1 VETLW
6 YSDRFS
12 ARLARLLLLPVSLLY
27 ELGSILFRKVYD
39 WGWKTAAQP
48 HPRAVCI
55 GNLTVGG
62 NGKTPVT
69 IAVAQLLIDRGY
81 AVIVGASGYGSDHES
96 DAQFAPDDAHLDAKV
111 WGDEG
116 AVIREHLPG
125 VPLVVGRNRVRAAE
139 LAYARDPHSILVMD
153 DGFQHLRLKTRVQ
166 LLIASPSRNYR
177 CLPAGPYRESSSAIR
192 YSSLT
197 FGAKYQIQYHR
208 TASQSLGATFHLLTA
223 IANPERFLATVT
235 ELGGSPPATTRY
247 LPDHDPLNA
256 GNLLEG
262 YEEGATVVVTEKDW
276 VKLRVHPDGARV
288 RWVVVRQT
296 ATIEPAAFADWLI
309 QKLET
314 E

>member
-1 VETLW
+1 METLW
-6 YSDRFS
+6 YSDRWSF
-12 ARLARLLLLPVSLLY
+12 RLARLLLLPASLLY

-69 IAVAQLLIDRGY
+69 IAVAQLLRDRGY
-81 AVIVGASGYGSDHES
+81 SVIIGASGYGSDHES

-125 VPLVVGRNRVRAAE
+125 VPLVVGRNRVQAAQ
-139 LAYARDPHSILVMD
+139 LAYARDPDSILVMD
-153 DGFQHLRLKTRVQ
+153 DGFQHLRLRTRVQ
-166 LLIASPSRNYR
+166 LLIPSPSKNYR
-177 CLPAGPYRESSSAIR
+177 SLPAGPYRESPSAVR
-192 YSSLT
+192 YSSLS
-197 FGAKYQIQYHR
+197 FGAKYQIRYDR
-208 TASQSLGATFHLLTA
+208 SPSEPFPARFHLLTA
-223 IANPERFLATVT
+223 IANPERFVGTVG
-235 ELGGSPPATTRY
+235 ELSGSQPVTTRC
-247 LPDHDPLNA
+247 LADHDPLNA
-256 GNLLEG
+256 GNLLRD
-262 YEEGATVVVTEKDW
+262 YEDGATVVVTEKDW
-276 VKLRVHPDGARV
+276 VKLRVHPDAGRL